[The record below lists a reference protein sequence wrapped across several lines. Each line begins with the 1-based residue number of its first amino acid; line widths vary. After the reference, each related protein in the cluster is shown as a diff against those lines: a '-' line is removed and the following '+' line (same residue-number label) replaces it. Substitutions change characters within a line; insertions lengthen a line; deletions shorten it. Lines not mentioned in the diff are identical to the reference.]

1 VGVTPVRTR
10 CYRKGVLEEEDFPLE
25 DVSEHLEDPDTAVW
39 VDCPQDEQLLTTLAD
54 ELDLHELAV
63 EDALESHERPKL
75 DHYASHLFLSTH
87 AVSVAPDRSGLVV
100 REIDVF
106 VAPRWLVTVR
116 NDEAFSMQPVLE
128 RWDRSSDLAA
138 AGVAF
143 LLYGLLDVVV
153 DGYFDAVQT
162 FDDFYDEVS
171 EQIFSERPLSP
182 DQQRRWFDMRRA
194 LVKFHRLVVP
204 IREVVSGLMR
214 REHSAVPD
222 SLYPYYQDVYDH
234 VLRVTEAT
242 DALRDLVST
251 IVETNLSLRDYRQNQ
266 VMKKVT
272 SWAAII
278 AVPTLVTGFY
288 GMNVP
293 FPGSGRHIGVWAASI
308 LIAALSAGL
317 FALFR
322 QKEWL

>member
-1 VGVTPVRTR
+1 MTPVRTR
-10 CYRKGVLEEEDFPLE
+10 VYRKGVLEQEDFPLE
-25 DVSEHLEDPDTAVW
+25 EVSDHLADPDTVVW
-39 VDCPQDEQLLTTLAD
+39 VDCPQDEELLHELAG

-75 DHYASHLFLSTH
+75 DHYASHLFVSTH
-87 AVSVAPDRSGLVV
+87 AVSVAPDLSGLVV
-100 REIDVF
+100 QEIDAF
-106 VAPRWLVTVR
+106 VGQRWLVTVR
-116 NDEAFSMQPVLE
+116 NDEAFSMTPVLE
-128 RWDRSSDLAA
+128 RWDRSSDLAG
-138 AGVAF
+138 AGVPY

-153 DGYFDAVQT
+153 DGYFAAIDV
-162 FDDFYDEVS
+162 FDDFYDDVS

-182 DQQRRWFDMRRA
+182 AQQRRWFDMRRA

-214 REHSAVPD
+214 REHAVVPD

-293 FPGSGRHIGVWAASI
+293 FPGYGRHLGVWTASV
-308 LIAALSAGL
+308 LIAVLSAGL

-322 QKEWL
+322 RKEWL